1 MTQAVEIDPVA
12 LGRAVAFAADAHSS
26 QTRKRA
32 EDDSR
37 PRIPYV
43 SHLLGVCGLVIEDGG
58 DTDEAIAGLLHD
70 YLEDVPNADGASLE
84 AAFGSRVRQLVEACT
99 GPKSEH
105 EPEFRRRKQTYL
117 DHVIAE
123 TDAGAVRVSL
133 ADKVHNARSTV
144 NDLEADGPAVWDR
157 FNAGSQDQLWW
168 YDGLAAAYA
177 LHAEDGRADQARA
190 AELRRLVS
198 RMRSFA

>member
-1 MTQAVEIDPVA
+1 MKRRSIPWRWAERQRSPPTRT
-12 LGRAVAFAADAHSS
+12 RAK
-26 QTRKRA
+26 RKRA
-32 EDDSR
+32 EGDSR

-70 YLEDVPNADGASLE
+70 YLEDVPGADDESLA

-105 EPEFRRRKQTYL
+105 EPDFRRRKQTYL
-117 DHVIAE
+117 DHLTAE
-123 TDAGAVRVSL
+123 TDTGAVRVSL

-144 NDLEADGPAVWDR
+144 NDLEADGSVVWDR
-157 FNAGSQDQLWW
+157 FNAGAHDQIWW

-177 LHAEDGRADQARA
+177 THAANGRADTARA
-190 AELRRLVS
+190 AELRRLVA
-198 RMRSFA
+198 RMRPFA